1 MKGVN
6 TATHRDYI
14 VKLSAKLLNPESA
27 VFFKGR
33 EVEIRDDDAGV
44 PLARAAIEA
53 ARIQAGMQEDLSEI
67 ASARIAAAAG
77 EALVPVMVQ
86 AVDLSEDEQR
96 RRDAEFFNAQ
106 AGMRMDDDVNDG
118 VFVE

>member
-14 VKLSAKLLNPESA
+14 VKLSAKILNPESV

-33 EVEIRDDDAGV
+33 EVDIREEDAGV

-53 ARIQAGMQEDLSEI
+53 AQIQAEMNDELAEL
-67 ASARIAAAAG
+67 ASTRARSAAAAVG
-77 EALVPVMVQ
+77 VEIAQ
-86 AVDLSEDEQR
+86 AEDLSEDEQQR
-96 RRDAEFFNAQ
+96 LDAQYFNEQ
-106 AGMRMDDDVNDG
+106 EGMRMDD
-118 VFVE
+118 E